1 MESKR
6 SKLLIAVI
14 VLLIAGLVASIVM
27 IFNLTEQIERMEAT
41 FNNQLNTMNANIN
54 SIYSNVDNALKKQAS
69 IVSNAEEYK
78 GNLDEKTLTVPV
90 SLKIAPKSVTDDTKL
105 SVEINGK
112 AYPLSKTGEAEFS
125 ATINVPLFNTGYAY
139 LLVQSGGETKTEL
152 LEDIY
157 ITDMWYSYLPMI
169 NHADFTG
176 SNAYTNGS
184 YNLNGKI
191 YINCDESAKMDKRFF
206 KKISLEA
213 FINGQ
218 KVWEQDGTDA
228 FNKADG
234 EIPLAK
240 GFEMKPEDT
249 FTIDVV
255 AVDSAG
261 IIHRYTAHS
270 KTAEGSQLDE
280 MIESVVC
287 SGDVLYYS
295 DGRQVF
301 E

>member
-6 SKLLIAVI
+6 FKILVCIMV
-14 VLLIAGLVASIVM
+14 VLVAGLVTSLIT
-27 IFNLTEQIERMEAT
+27 IINLTEQVERMESS
-41 FNNQLNTMNANIN
+41 FINQFNTMNANIN
-54 SIYSNVDNALKKQAS
+54 SIYSDVDNALKKQAS
-69 IVSNAEEYK
+69 IVSSVEEYK
-78 GNLDEKTLTVPV
+78 GNLNQADLTVPV
-90 SLKIAPKSVTDDTKL
+90 SIKVVPKSVTDDSKL
-105 SVEINGK
+105 AIEIGGK
-112 AYPLSKTGEAEFS
+112 SYPLSKSGVEYST
-125 ATINVPLFNTGYAY
+125 TVNVSLFNTENAVY
-139 LLVQSGGETKTEL
+139 LVESNDETKTEL
-152 LEDIY
+152 LEDVY

-176 SNAYTNGS
+176 SNGYTDGS
-184 YNLNGKI
+184 YTLNGKI
-191 YINCDESAKMDKRFF
+191 HVDCDESAKMDRCVFE
-206 KKISLEA
+206 KISLEV
-213 FINGQ
+213 FVNGK

-228 FNKADG
+228 FNKTDG

-280 MIESVVC
+280 MIESVVY
-287 SGDVLYYS
+287 SGDVLYYP
-295 DGRQVF
+295 DGTKVF
-301 E
+301 S